1 MGDVVHSTPT
11 LVGVPSE
18 DYDLIYKDTEYQAFF
33 VKYKNRRNVIYVGGN
48 DGMLHA
54 YNAGFFNKT
63 TKGFDLKNPN
73 GSEPQYP
80 LGTELWAYIPYNL
93 LPHLYWL
100 TDPNYT
106 HIPYIDLK
114 PKVFDAKI
122 FTADADHP
130 YGWGTVLVVGMR
142 FGGGKIKTDMDHDGI
157 PESAGGDTDMTSAYM
172 VLDITNP
179 EKEPRVL
186 AEITFD
192 DLGYTTSYPGVVVMD
207 PKDTAT
213 ANDWYLVLGYD

>member
-1 MGDVVHSTPT
+1 
-11 LVGVPSE
+11 VG
-18 DYDLIYKDTEYQAFF
+18 
-33 VKYKNRRNVIYVGGN
+33 
-48 DGMLHA
+48 
-54 YNAGFFNKT
+54 
-63 TKGFDLKNPN
+63 
-73 GSEPQYP
+73 
-80 LGTELWAYIPYNL
+80 NL

-179 EKEPRVL
+179 EKEP
-186 AEITFD
+186 
-192 DLGYTTSYPGVVVMD
+192 
-207 PKDTAT
+207 
-213 ANDWYLVLGYD
+213 